1 MNDLLE
7 LRMLQINDFAEFK
20 GDYKM
25 EGKMG
30 K

>member
-7 LRMLQINDFAEFK
+7 LRMLQITDFAEFK

-25 EGKMG
+25 ERKMG